1 MLTVPWS
8 SWLIKHWVYITQWNE
23 WSKVQRSSLLYWVF
37 LSCRQNY
44 KCSENGKGMKE
55 DDNVMGLCPTVVVR
69 FSSPNLLPLIFFCLN
84 RLDPIACVRTRK
96 SLASLVSSLFWVLP
110 VFNQY
115 LSGDLRLKQS
125 GVEEEGEPSWWP
137 AWWAWESL
145 CASQPWPAAP
155 QHWE

>member
-1 MLTVPWS
+1 
-8 SWLIKHWVYITQWNE
+8 
-23 WSKVQRSSLLYWVF
+23 
-37 LSCRQNY
+37 
-44 KCSENGKGMKE
+44 MKE

-137 AWWAWESL
+137 A
-145 CASQPWPAAP
+145 
-155 QHWE
+155 